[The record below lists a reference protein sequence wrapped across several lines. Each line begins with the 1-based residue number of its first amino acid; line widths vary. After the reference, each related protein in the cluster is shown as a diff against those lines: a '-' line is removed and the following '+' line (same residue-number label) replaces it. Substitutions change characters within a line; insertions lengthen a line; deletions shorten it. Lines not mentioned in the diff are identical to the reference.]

1 MPARKQKPIDETYL
15 KSLARAYTD
24 QGVRVLGG
32 YINGEGIDPE
42 IKVQAIKILF
52 DRGWGRPVSKT
63 EVTGANGANEIT
75 VILRT
80 IVEGKK

>member
-1 MPARKQKPIDETYL
+1 VTTPKKKPIDETYL
-15 KSLARAYTD
+15 RSLARGYTD
-24 QGVRVLGG
+24 KGVEVLGG
-32 YINGEGIDPE
+32 YISSNLIDPE

-63 EVTGANGANEIT
+63 EVTGADGSNAIEVTI
-75 VILRT
+75 RT

>member
-1 MPARKQKPIDETYL
+1 VAAPKKKPIDETYL
-15 KSLARAYTD
+15 RSLARGYTE

-32 YINGEGIDPE
+32 FVTGEGIEPE
-42 IKVQAIKILF
+42 IQVQAIKILF

-75 VILRT
+75 VVLRT
-80 IVEGKK
+80 IVEGRK

>member
-1 MPARKQKPIDETYL
+1 MVTKPKRTVDETYL
-15 KSLARAYTD
+15 RSLARGYTER
-24 QGVRVLGG
+24 GVNVLGG
-32 YINGEGIDPE
+32 FINGEGIDPE

-63 EVTGANGANEIT
+63 EVTGADGSNAIEVTI
-75 VILRT
+75 RT

>member
-1 MPARKQKPIDETYL
+1 MTTPKKKTVDETHL
-15 KSLARAYTD
+15 KSLARGYTD
-24 QGVRVLGG
+24 VCVRTLGG
-32 YINGEGIDPE
+32 YITSPE
-42 IKVQAIKILF
+42 IDHDIKVRSIGILL

-63 EVTGANGANEIT
+63 EVTGADGANEIT